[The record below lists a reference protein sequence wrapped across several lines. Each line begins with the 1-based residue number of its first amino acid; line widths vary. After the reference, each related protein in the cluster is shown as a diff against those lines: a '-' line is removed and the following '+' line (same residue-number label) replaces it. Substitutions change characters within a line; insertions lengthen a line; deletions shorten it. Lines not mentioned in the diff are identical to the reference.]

1 MIQNI
6 HQHLNVAFMTLK
18 VLLDEER
25 CVEKHVYLSIP
36 IQFSPLRNFARSPPA
51 ELRYGNI

>member
-6 HQHLNVAFMTLK
+6 HQHLNVAFVTLK

-25 CVEKHVYLSIP
+25 CVERHVYLTSRYD
-36 IQFSPLRNFARSPPA
+36 FLRNFARCPPA
-51 ELRYGNI
+51 ESRYGNI